1 MIDFSLHNGRF
12 IAGSLANSAGYGAK
26 FNELAEKIK
35 NCTGIVVKNKINVG
49 CFLYQM
55 WESCCYVAE
64 FMTVRDDYQLSG
76 YSFRNCH
83 QDVFYAVCDKFFG
96 LDKKEVQTY
105 MNVASCFVDPET
117 FELYPKYKD
126 FKWYQLVE
134 MIPLSEEQRERIDPS
149 WSRQRI
155 RDYKKSLKP
164 SKEEDLGDI
173 CEALDTLI
181 HTQETSEEPEADPE
195 DVDDEMYVRE
205 LRNRSFD
212 DAISEAVRY
221 RRQTF
226 ELQEQIIKLEE
237 DLKYFRDIAI
247 SKVTKE
253 E

>member
-1 MIDFSLHNGRF
+1 MIDFSLHNGQYISGDRNPKL
-12 IAGSLANSAGYGAK
+12 SAK
-26 FNELAEKIK
+26 FNELSENIRK
-35 NCTGIVVKNKINVG
+35 CTVVVVKNKIAVG
-49 CFLYQM
+49 CLLYHM
-55 WESCCYVAE
+55 WESRCYVVE
-64 FMTVRDDYQLSG
+64 YKTVRDDYELES
-76 YSFRNCH
+76 YTYCNCH
-83 QDVFYAVCDKFFG
+83 QTVFYAVCDKFFG

-105 MNVASCFVDPET
+105 MNVAECFVDKET
-117 FELYPKYKD
+117 FNLYDRYKD

-134 MIPLSEEQRERIDPS
+134 MIPLSEEQREKIDPS

-164 SKEEDLGDI
+164 PKEEDLGDI

-181 HTQETSEEPEADPE
+181 HTQETPEEPEADPE
-195 DVDDEMYVRE
+195 DVDDDETYVRE

-221 RRQTF
+221 RRQTL
-226 ELQEQIIKLEE
+226 ELQEQIVKLEE